1 MNKISK
7 IVIKT
12 LISGLPWMQNG
23 YNQCKK
29 NDPNTCF
36 QLLGFDI
43 ILTDKK

>member
-1 MNKISK
+1 MNKIGK

-12 LISGLPWMQNG
+12 IVSGLPCMQNAYG
-23 YNQCKK
+23 QCKK